1 MNTEEAHKLNKEV
14 HHGRNVKRLRE
25 IMGIKQEVLA
35 DELNVSQQK
44 ISRIESQE
52 ELDNDTLDKIANVL
66 NIPVDAIKSYSDDI
80 AVNIISNT
88 FNEQSVIAYQH
99 NVNPVEKIMQLYD
112 EKIELYERLLK
123 TEKEK
128 NALLEKILENHQH

>member
-1 MNTEEAHKLNKEV
+1 MNTEEVPKFIKEV

-35 DELNVSQQK
+35 DGLNVSQQK
-44 ISRIESQE
+44 ISRLESQK

-66 NIPVDAIKSYSDDI
+66 NIPVDAIKNYSDDI
-80 AVNIISNT
+80 AINIISNT

-99 NVNPVEKIMQLYD
+99 NVNPIEKIM
-112 EKIELYERLLK
+112 
-123 TEKEK
+123 
-128 NALLEKILENHQH
+128 